1 MMDLVMLFLLLF
13 PNAVILLLGV
23 LMLVRKTAPSERGSC
38 CRRHGSNP
46 PAPGNRPMPP
56 PGPPV
61 RNPGWPVPPPPR
73 RPPGR
78 D

>member
-1 MMDLVMLFLLLF
+1 MMDLIMLFLLLF

-23 LMLVRKTAPSERGSC
+23 LVLVRNTAPGEHSSC

-56 PGPPV
+56 PGPPA
-61 RNPGWPVPPPPR
+61 RNPPPAIPQ
-73 RPPGR
+73 
-78 D
+78 